1 MAADLKN
8 IESVALDAGPFI
20 LALIDVCNDAPN
32 GAVALVAMTA
42 AVAYLLAQHDVEP
55 LKFHNEVV
63 GMMERR
69 AQLLAKVT
77 S

>member
-1 MAADLKN
+1 MAADPKSTEA
-8 IESVALDAGPFI
+8 IARDAGPFI

-42 AVAYLLAQHDVEP
+42 AVAWLLAQHDVEP
-55 LKFHNEVV
+55 LKFHSEVV

-69 AQLLAKVT
+69 AQLLARVT